1 MKAVSAFLFVLSLGQ
16 FAYAE
21 PSAMRPTLI
30 TTPEFESV
38 VPIGKTMTLV
48 SPGES
53 GLFSRPAASDA
64 EFEQAIAN
72 LCGSKWLFSRNQ
84 VDPMTGLSTK
94 LEESL
99 TPKDAA
105 KEIFRVGGTE
115 CSNQFRVSGRT
126 KTKFMGATSLIAIR
140 SFREEDLAWK
150 GRAKSLY
157 ESDVLPANGV
167 VTGKTLGF
175 ARAKITGLESLAWA
189 YAKCTQGRGT
199 LALYQPGAKLVL
211 DEDRMFAILSYSYAD
226 PYEIHGLYVESPYF
240 LGCQGPRA
248 FVLKVS
254 RDQGM
259 LFEAGRTLES
269 LR

>member
-1 MKAVSAFLFVLSLGQ
+1 MKAFSAFLFVLSLAQSGH
-16 FAYAE
+16 AE
-21 PSAMRPTLI
+21 PQAMRPALI
-30 TTPEFESV
+30 ATPQFKLV
-38 VPIGKTMTLV
+38 VPIGRTVTLV
-48 SPGES
+48 SPGGS
-53 GLFSRPAASDA
+53 GLFSRPAASEA
-64 EFEQAIAN
+64 EFEQAIAD

-94 LEESL
+94 LEEAL
-99 TPKDAA
+99 APKDAA

-126 KTKFMGATSLIAIR
+126 RTKFMGATSLVAIR
-140 SFREEDLAWK
+140 SFSEEDLAWK
-150 GRAKSLY
+150 GRASFLY
-157 ESDVLPANGV
+157 ESDALPANGV

-189 YAKCTQGRGT
+189 YAKCTQGQGT
-199 LALYQPGAKLVL
+199 LALYQPGAALVL
-211 DEDRMFAILSYSYAD
+211 DEDRMFAILSDSYAD
-226 PYEIHGLYVESPYF
+226 PYEIQGLYIESPYF
-240 LGCQGPRA
+240 LGCRGAKA